1 MTVEK
6 MEEVA
11 TQLADHSLETVDLK
25 TLEAL
30 YYDNVLAYYM
40 DFSEEELIEEFK
52 DRELE
57 ID

>member
-6 MEEVA
+6 MDEMARE
-11 TQLADHSLETVDLK
+11 LADHSLETVDLK
-25 TLEAL
+25 TLEVL